1 MKFGI
6 CVGAKID
13 DIDYIALADRL
24 GYQSAWV
31 ADSQMIWSDCYAAL
45 ALAAE
50 RTSRIQLG
58 TGVAI
63 AGTRIAPVTAHSI
76 ATINRLAPGR
86 AFLALGTGHT
96 AMRVMGQQP
105 MKLGDFRRYAR
116 TVRAL
121 LDGDNTPYTYAER
134 THDIRFI
141 HQTQGYIELQPRIPM
156 VIAGSGPGTQRF
168 AGSFADGLV
177 TGGATR
183 PEVCRAY
190 VDNVREGAE
199 KAGRQLPADF
209 SVSTLS
215 AGIVLDEGESLAS
228 ERAVRETGSQVMA
241 MLHGLWER
249 VPEPKRDLANVPAHV
264 HDVWEAYCDFVD
276 AMETP
281 PERRYQQIHLGH
293 CSFLVE
299 EEARFVTPNGIRAA
313 GLAGTPEEIVAHLRE
328 LEAAGL
334 TQVLLLPP
342 TEHAPKVLTDFATRV
357 FPLLGVP
364 AAA

>member
-1 MKFGI
+1 MKFGL

-13 DIDYIALADRL
+13 DIDYIVLAERL
-24 GYQSAWV
+24 GYHSAWV
-31 ADSQMIWSDCYAAL
+31 ADSQMIWSDCYATL

-50 RTSRIQLG
+50 RTSRIRLG

-86 AFLALGTGHT
+86 TFLALGTGHT

-105 MKLGDFRRYAR
+105 MKLKEFRQYAH
-116 TVRAL
+116 TVRDL
-121 LDGDNTPYTYAER
+121 LDGHNTPYTYGGR
-134 THDIRFI
+134 TRDIRFI
-141 HQTQGYIELQPRIPM
+141 HQTQGYIQLEPRIPM
-156 VIAGSGPGTQRF
+156 IIAGSGPATQRF
-168 AGSFADGLV
+168 AGSFGDGLV

-183 PEVCRAY
+183 PEVCRACAA
-190 VDNVREGAE
+190 NVREGAE
-199 KAGRQLPADF
+199 RAGRQLPEDF
-209 SVSTLS
+209 DISTLS
-215 AGIVLDEGESLAS
+215 AGIVLDEGESLAG
-228 ERAVRETGSQVMA
+228 ERAIRETGSQVMA

-249 VPEPKRDLANVPAHV
+249 VPEPKRDLATVPEYV

-293 CSFLVE
+293 CSFLVD

-313 GLAGTPEEIVAHLRE
+313 GLAGTPREIVAQIRG

-334 TQVLLLPP
+334 TQILLLPP
-342 TEHAPKVLTDFATRV
+342 TAHASKVLTDFATRV
-357 FPLLGVP
+357 FPLLAVP
-364 AAA
+364 AVA